1 MEANL
6 TTCTRDCPGS
16 CSILAH
22 IKNGK
27 VAKLQ
32 GNPEQDITAGFL
44 CKNTSHYIDN
54 YFYSPR
60 RVLYPLLKEEGEWL
74 KISWEEALDIAA
86 SKISEVIEEH
96 GSQSI
101 LYYQGFG
108 ARTALQS
115 LNKRFFNLLGGVTTT
130 YGTVCG
136 GIGHYALV
144 KDFGVKNPHDPLDQL
159 NSELIIVWGR
169 NPALTDVHLWSILK
183 KAQRQGTKII
193 VIDPVKTKTA
203 QQADVFIQPSP
214 GSDYYLAMAM
224 AKIILDSGQAH
235 TDFIENYT
243 KNFDSYKKILDTYSL
258 ENLESKCDVPLTQI
272 NEVALDYAHNKP
284 ASIVSGWGV
293 HRYVQG
299 HVALHMMSALVAITG
314 NIGISG
320 GGLSQGFE
328 EYEYFDF
335 SHELNELGQNQR
347 YLPMPTIGEA
357 LLKVDNPPIKL
368 IFVASGNPINLNPNS
383 LKIKEGF
390 EKADFIIMIDHFL
403 NDTSDV
409 ANLFLP
415 ATTFLEEEDLM
426 GSYGHNWVS
435 PVNPVISPQ
444 GEVKS
449 EFEIF
454 QELAEKLGFEDH
466 MEGTPKEWLKKL
478 AAPIIDRGI
487 KFEDLQKFPQRMVP
501 VDKIPYTDLK
511 FKTKSGKF
519 EFIDEF
525 SPRNLDNEEFP
536 LKLLST
542 MGDFVGSTVPEKEF
556 NDGFLEVKVHPAV
569 LEKENLVDGKKALL
583 ESPVGSLIVK
593 VKEDEMVR
601 KDYVLTYKGG
611 WLKYNKCINVLTQ
624 DIISEVGNGTPYYD
638 TRVRIKMVKIK

>member
-1 MEANL
+1 MKTNV

-22 IKNGK
+22 TNNGK
-27 VAKLQ
+27 VVKLQ

-54 YFYSPR
+54 YFYSPH
-60 RVLYPLLKEEGEWL
+60 RVLHPLLKEEGEWR
-74 KISWEEALDIAA
+74 KISWEEAMDITA
-86 SKISEVIEEH
+86 SKISEVVKEH

-115 LNKRFFNLLGGVTTT
+115 LNRRFFNLLGGVSTT

-136 GIGHYALV
+136 GIGHYALE
-144 KDFGVKNPHDPLDQL
+144 KDFGVKIPHDPLDQL

-169 NPALTDVHLWSILK
+169 NPALTDVHLWTILK

-203 QQADVFIQPSP
+203 QQADLFIQPSP

-224 AKIILDSGQAH
+224 AKIILDSGLAH
-235 TDFIENYT
+235 EDFIGNYT
-243 KNFDSYKKILDTYSL
+243 ENFDSYKKILDAYTLEDL
-258 ENLESKCDVPLTQI
+258 ENSCDIPLYQI
-272 NEVALDYAHNKP
+272 KELALDYAHTKP
-284 ASIVSGWGV
+284 SSIVSGWGV

-320 GGLSQGFE
+320 GGISQGFE

-347 YLPMPTIGEA
+347 QLPIPTIGEA
-357 LLKVDNPPIKL
+357 LLNTDNPPIKL
-368 IFVASGNPINLNPNS
+368 IFVASGNPVNLNPNS
-383 LKIKEGF
+383 LKIKKGF
-390 EKADFIIMIDHFL
+390 EKADFVIMMDHFL

-409 ANLFLP
+409 ADLFLP

-454 QELAEKLGFEDH
+454 HGLAEKLKFGEQ
-466 MEGTPKEWLKKL
+466 MKGTPKEWLKKL
-478 AAPIIDRGI
+478 AAPILDRGI
-487 KFEDLQKFPQRMVP
+487 KFEDLQKSPQRMVP
-501 VDKIPYTDLK
+501 ADKIPYANLK

-519 EFIDEF
+519 EFIKEF
-525 SPRNLDNEEFP
+525 SPLNLDNKKFP

-542 MGDFVGSTVPEKEF
+542 MGDFVGSTVPEKELI
-556 NDGFLEVKVHPAV
+556 DGFLEVKVHPEV
-569 LEKENLVDGKKALL
+569 LEKENLRDGEKALL

-624 DIISEVGNGTPYYD
+624 DMISEAGNGTPYYD
-638 TRVRIKMVKIK
+638 TRVRIKKQK